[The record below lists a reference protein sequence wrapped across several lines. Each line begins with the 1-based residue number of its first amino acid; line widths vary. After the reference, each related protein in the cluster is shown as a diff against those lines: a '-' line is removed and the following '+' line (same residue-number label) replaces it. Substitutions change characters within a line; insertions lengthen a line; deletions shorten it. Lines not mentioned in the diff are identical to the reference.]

1 MAIKHLI
8 SRLFAILAFGVILAA
23 SQPALAQGTPAGNT
37 NFFSP
42 TRESVREEQLLNALR
57 AGGAQQ
63 IDGRITIP
71 DEKASTLIRPAGRE
85 WRDFHQGTMRTIAL
99 IAVLGTLALL
109 VAFYLLRGKIMI
121 GGGPS
126 GKTITRFSAFERFIH
141 WLTAG
146 TFIILAL
153 SGLNVTFGKSVLLPL
168 VGPETFTALSTGAKF
183 AHNFLGLPFAIG
195 VVLTFL
201 IWIRDNI
208 PNGGDVSWLLAGGG
222 IVGDKH
228 PPARRFNG
236 GQKIVFWTV
245 VIGGV
250 ALSVSGF
257 FLLFPYESGGVL
269 NLQFW
274 NSVHGIVSV
283 LMIGLMLAHAYIGSV
298 GMEGAFDAMGS
309 GEVDLNWAKEHH
321 SIWVQEEMAKGAV
334 PAGRMVPAE

>member
-23 SQPALAQGTPAGNT
+23 SQPVLAQGTSSP

-57 AGGAQQ
+57 AGGTQQ

-121 GGGPS
+121 DAGPS
-126 GKTITRFSAFERFIH
+126 GRTITRFSAFERFIH

-153 SGLNVTFGKSVLLPL
+153 SGLNVTFGKSILLPL
-168 VGPETFTALSTGAKF
+168 VGPEAFTALSTGAKF

-208 PNGGDVSWLLAGGG
+208 PNGGDLSWLAQGGG
-222 IVGDKH
+222 LVGGKH

-321 SIWVQEEMAKGAV
+321 SIWVQEEMAKGTV